1 MTAAEAETKATSGLT
16 FDPLRRKTKG
26 SGSAAQQRQQ
36 RPQQQQQQQPAAR
49 RALKPQVAQLQDD
62 LAKLVSE
69 WSQGA
74 ASTTHSAS

>member
-1 MTAAEAETKATSGLT
+1 MTAAEAETKASSGLT

-36 RPQQQQQQQPAAR
+36 RPQQQQQQPAAR

-74 ASTTHSAS
+74 ASTRHSAS